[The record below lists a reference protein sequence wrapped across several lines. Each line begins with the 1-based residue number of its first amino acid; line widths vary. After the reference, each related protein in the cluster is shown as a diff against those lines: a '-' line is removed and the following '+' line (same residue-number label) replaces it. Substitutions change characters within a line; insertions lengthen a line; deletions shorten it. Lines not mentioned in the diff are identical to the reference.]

1 MAKRVQ
7 YKFIYTSQRVAKPGR
22 LQSIDARQFRT
33 EHGYTMERD
42 GDTVYVSRNGHTVEI
57 PWVHIVSAVRL
68 DSDVPLPK
76 AKGAKP
82 KQADPPKPA
91 APGIVAGI
99 KL

>member
-57 PWVHIVSAVRL
+57 PWVHVVSAVRVG
-68 DSDVPLPK
+68 DSEEKPK
-76 AKGAKP
+76 AKGAAAKP
-82 KQADPPKPA
+82 VGDVVIP
-91 APGIVAGI
+91 GI